1 MEAMSKAD
9 FCKLC
14 EMHRESAAVLEDVM
28 RSFSRYSC
36 GLPLSQVFLQSLG
49 RQPSCK
55 EGTRSTKLTIS
66 IDTVGQ
72 QRFRKIKSLQGFG
85 F

>member
-1 MEAMSKAD
+1 MEAVSKAD

-36 GLPLSQVFLQSLG
+36 EVDCRYP
-49 RQPSCK
+49 RSCCK
-55 EGTRSTKLTIS
+55 DKAGNISERRSPAK
-66 IDTVGQ
+66 V
-72 QRFRKIKSLQGFG
+72 
-85 F
+85 